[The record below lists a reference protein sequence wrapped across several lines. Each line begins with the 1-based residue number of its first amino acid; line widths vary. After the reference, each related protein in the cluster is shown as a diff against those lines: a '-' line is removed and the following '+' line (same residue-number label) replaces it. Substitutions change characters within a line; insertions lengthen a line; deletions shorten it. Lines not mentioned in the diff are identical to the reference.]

1 MAKPPCIALP
11 FKKTAETD
19 WVRPLRQYIARTLQD
34 DPDEYAGDCQA
45 LQRMRQDMR
54 GAKPDETGKDVI
66 FRYYSHL
73 EALER
78 RFRVGE
84 QGVRTAFQWSDA
96 FTGE

>member
-1 MAKPPCIALP
+1 MSKPPCIAIP
-11 FKKTAETD
+11 FKKTAEAD

-34 DPDEYAGDCQA
+34 DPEAYSTDCQI

-54 GAKPDETGKDVI
+54 GAKADETGKDLI

-84 QGVRTAFQWSDA
+84 LGVKTLFQWYVR
-96 FTGE
+96 